1 MQFHCRCFP
10 TWKCRSSRFL
20 RGAHEFPTTK
30 ERTTTRHMSS
40 LAVAVS
46 ASLVMYSGSTASSK
60 ACWDLFWRRCIAV
73 TNRNGRKHLRGEKKC
88 NWNGQLAPA
97 RPGIV
102 FFPAGST
109 DCLLKMNRHF
119 YCLLASC
126 FVCLARSP
134 ASSSGTT
141 CYHVLLIAKGY
152 CLAWQVYV
160 DHPWVIYQDDDG
172 DFNSFGCIAMVVEYL
187 LILGRQKAA
196 TRCRWRIELHSYTSI
211 YHNLYQ
217 FNIIFHNLSIFWPV
231 LDGLCVWCLFE
242 SILASWSFTASGFEH
257 LAIPRIHGS
266 GIWMCAWRFL
276 GAAHELQDSMVTWYW
291 QLNVRGMILEENGD

>member
-1 MQFHCRCFP
+1 MLVSMQFHCRCFP

-40 LAVAVS
+40 LAAAVS

-73 TNRNGRKHLRGEKKC
+73 TNRNGRKHLRGEKK
-88 NWNGQLAPA
+88 NANEMANFRQLAP
-97 RPGIV
+97 GS
-102 FFPAGST
+102 FFFSAGSTDT

-141 CYHVLLIAKGY
+141 C
-152 CLAWQVYV
+152 C
-160 DHPWVIYQDDDG
+160 
-172 DFNSFGCIAMVVEYL
+172 
-187 LILGRQKAA
+187 
-196 TRCRWRIELHSYTSI
+196 
-211 YHNLYQ
+211 
-217 FNIIFHNLSIFWPV
+217 
-231 LDGLCVWCLFE
+231 
-242 SILASWSFTASGFEH
+242 
-257 LAIPRIHGS
+257 
-266 GIWMCAWRFL
+266 
-276 GAAHELQDSMVTWYW
+276 
-291 QLNVRGMILEENGD
+291 